1 MCLVLALKRMS
12 DEMSIKCGPIVSP
25 GEHMQFICRDVIR
38 LVSVCHSRKQM
49 VHMTDSDKQVCT
61 RDHRVRGLGV
71 TLVSTILR
79 THFFHSLPVDKS
91 CLLSRR
97 GPLARNPFPPI
108 TFRLDP
114 NGPGYM

>member
-1 MCLVLALKRMS
+1 MCLALALKRVS
-12 DEMSIKCGPIVSP
+12 DEMSIKCGYIVKP
-25 GEHMQFICRDVIR
+25 GEHKQVICRDVIM
-38 LVSVCHSRKQM
+38 LVSVCHNRKQM
-49 VHMTDSDKQVCT
+49 EHMTDSDKQVCT

-71 TLVSTILR
+71 TLASTILR
-79 THFFHSLPVDKS
+79 THFFHSLSVNKS

-114 NGPGYM
+114 NGAGYM